1 MILTNGEC
9 LPCIN
14 PVHHQTLLGVL
25 CRLVTIAE
33 ESPSKSKLE
42 RGFDLMFSF
51 NLSTMGKI
59 NFINRQSNPFT
70 N

>member
-1 MILTNGEC
+1 M
-9 LPCIN
+9 
-14 PVHHQTLLGVL
+14 
-25 CRLVTIAE
+25 LVTIAE

-51 NLSTMGKI
+51 NLSMMGKI
-59 NFINRQSNPFT
+59 NFTNWPSNPFS

>member
-1 MILTNGEC
+1 M
-9 LPCIN
+9 
-14 PVHHQTLLGVL
+14 
-25 CRLVTIAE
+25 LVTIAE

-51 NLSTMGKI
+51 NLSMMGKI
-59 NFINRQSNPFT
+59 NFINWQSNPFS